1 MALILLINSVLLT
14 TVVIDVGAAIIARIT
29 TTHLNENRYEKG

>member
-14 TVVIDVGAAIIARIT
+14 TVVIDVGAAIIAIT
-29 TTHLNENRYEKG
+29 TTHLNENKYEKG